1 MNHESPV
8 LRTLRMKSPRKMVVK
23 VGSKNDETAE
33 IPPPHAILT
42 DLVEVSST
50 VGLQLNTPPR
60 DGPVPRDGQNSPPS
74 GNFATF
80 NRFHSLEIHE
90 DIAYTKF
97 GDFWKT

>member
-50 VGLQLNTPPR
+50 VGLQSDTP
-60 DGPVPRDGQNSPPS
+60 PRDGQNSPPS

-80 NRFHSLEIHE
+80 NHFHSLEIHE